1 MPTQATPHPPDAALR
16 WTTDELLRITLLQL
30 RSWEAEAARHR
41 VALPLPDELAW
52 EGTEIDVRRT
62 VL

>member
-1 MPTQATPHPPDAALR
+1 MQSQSSIHPPDALR
-16 WTTDELLRITLLQL
+16 WTTDELLRITLQQL
-30 RSWEAEAARHR
+30 RTWEVEAARHR
-41 VALPLPDELAW
+41 IASPVSDEQAW